1 VATQG
6 ILDAILKHQ
15 DVFEAVYETQVATIR
30 ALHNEVVSRVENEH
44 TTTRLK
50 VIRETALII
59 QDEHV
64 RTHNVLQDIQVS
76 FLLCFCQYRE
86 AL

>member
-1 VATQG
+1 MATQG

-15 DVFEAVYETQVATIR
+15 DVFEAVCETQAATIR
-30 ALHNEVVSRVENEH
+30 TFHNEILSRVETEH
-44 TTTRLK
+44 TTTRLE

-59 QDEHV
+59 EDEHV

-76 FLLCFCQYRE
+76 SLFCLCQHKE

>member
-1 VATQG
+1 MATQG

-15 DVFEAVYETQVATIR
+15 DVFEAVCETQAATIR
-30 ALHNEVVSRVENEH
+30 TLHNEVLSRIDAEH

-50 VIRETALII
+50 VIRETAFII
-59 QDEHV
+59 EDEHV

-76 FLLCFCQYRE
+76 SLLRLCQYMK